1 MAKDKIHDPVKN
13 ALLNDGWT
21 ITDDPLTLNYEGT
34 RVFVDLGAERV
45 IAAERQGQ
53 KIAVEIKSFIGASIM
68 NDMESALGQYT
79 LYRSFIKRLDM
90 DCRLYLA
97 MSKLA
102 YGLASENKAV
112 QMLFDDNGVSLLIVD
127 TITEEIDKWIQR

>member
-13 ALLNDGWT
+13 ALINEGWT

-79 LYRSFIKRLDM
+79 LYRSFIRRLNIDYQ
-90 DCRLYLA
+90 LYLG

-102 YGLASENKAV
+102 YDLASENKAV
-112 QMLFDDNGVSLLIVD
+112 QMLFEDNAVSLLIVD
-127 TITEEIDKWIQR
+127 TINEEVDEWIQR